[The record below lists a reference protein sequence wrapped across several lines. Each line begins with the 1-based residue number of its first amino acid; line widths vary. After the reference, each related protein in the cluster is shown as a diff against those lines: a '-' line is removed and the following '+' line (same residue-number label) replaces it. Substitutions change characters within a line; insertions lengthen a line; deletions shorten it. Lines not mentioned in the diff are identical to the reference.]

1 MSKPSSPIIPIPVSL
16 LIFDLDG
23 TLVNTL
29 EDIAASLNHT
39 LACFNNG
46 PLPPATVQQFVG
58 GGIEDLLIRSFGN
71 HRVDLAMAVA
81 VYKEHHAK
89 NLLVRS
95 VLYPGVIETLGHFQ
109 AIPKAVLS
117 NKSLEFVTPLI
128 ERLGLAQQF
137 QALAGG
143 GPGVP
148 LKPSP
153 DSILQLMARFR
164 VPRERTVMV
173 GDGTTDIVAGRA
185 AGVVTCA
192 VTYGFRSEQQ
202 LRKAGPDHIL
212 HAFSELTKVFV
223 PTP

>member
-1 MSKPSSPIIPIPVSL
+1 MTPVSL

-39 LACFNNG
+39 LVSFGKG
-46 PLPPATVQQFVG
+46 PLPLKTVQQYVG
-58 GGIEDLLIRSFGN
+58 GGIEDLLIRSFGG
-71 HRVDLAMAVA
+71 HVVDLAKAVRI
-81 VYKEHHAK
+81 YKEHHTS
-89 NLLVRS
+89 NLAVRS
-95 VLYPGVIETLGHFQ
+95 VLYPGVFETLEYFQ

-117 NKSLEFVTPLI
+117 NKSLEFVTPLV
-128 ERLGLAQQF
+128 ERMGLAQQF
-137 QALAGG
+137 QALVGG

-153 DSILQLMARFR
+153 DSIERLMVRFR

-173 GDGTTDIVAGRA
+173 GDGTTDMAAGRA
-185 AGVVTCA
+185 AGVITCA
-192 VTYGFRSEQQ
+192 VTYGYRSEQE

-212 HAFSELTKVFV
+212 REFSELSKVFV
-223 PTP
+223 PMA